1 MMRVSRRRLLA
12 VPVLAMAVF
21 AAGAATAAVSAS
33 PAPGLTG
40 AGWVG
45 IGNPDIKVHFK
56 VRLPCPAPEVGLNPQ
71 PEPPG
76 REGAVL
82 ELRSAAG
89 SFQLS
94 ALEAASCSNNLHQG
108 RGVGSCNGD
117 GGFII
122 NWRITDG
129 ALGGPDTRPD
139 SVMVEIDGDGRAC
152 ALALDGPLGGGNVR
166 MDPTNASPAVDPS
179 NPNKSIE
186 GAR

>member
-1 MMRVSRRRLLA
+1 MRVSRRRLLA
-12 VPVLAMAVF
+12 ASALAVAVI
-21 AAGAATAAVSAS
+21 AAGAGTAAVSAA
-33 PAPGLTG
+33 PAPRMTG

-45 IGNPDIKVHFK
+45 IGNPDTKVHFK
-56 VRLPCPAPEVGLNPQ
+56 VRLACPAPEVGLNPQ

-76 REGAVL
+76 REAAVL
-82 ELRSAAG
+82 ELRSSAG

-108 RGVGSCNGD
+108 RGVGSCNGE
-117 GGFII
+117 GGFVI

-139 SVMVEIDGDGRAC
+139 SVVVEIDGGGRAC
-152 ALALDGPLGGGNVR
+152 ALALGGPLGGGNVS

-179 NPNKSIE
+179 NPNKRME
-186 GAR
+186 GAK

>member
-1 MMRVSRRRLLA
+1 M
-12 VPVLAMAVF
+12 
-21 AAGAATAAVSAS
+21 
-33 PAPGLTG
+33 TG

-56 VRLPCPAPEVGLNPQ
+56 VHFKVRLPCPAPEVRLNPQ

-76 REGAVL
+76 REAAVL

-89 SFQLS
+89 IFHLS

-117 GGFII
+117 GGFIV

-139 SVMVEIDGDGRAC
+139 SVVVEIDGDGRAC
-152 ALALDGPLGGGNVR
+152 ALALAGSLGGGNVR
-166 MDPTNASPAVDPS
+166 MDPTNASPAIDPS
-179 NPNKSIE
+179 NPNNRIE
-186 GAR
+186 GAK